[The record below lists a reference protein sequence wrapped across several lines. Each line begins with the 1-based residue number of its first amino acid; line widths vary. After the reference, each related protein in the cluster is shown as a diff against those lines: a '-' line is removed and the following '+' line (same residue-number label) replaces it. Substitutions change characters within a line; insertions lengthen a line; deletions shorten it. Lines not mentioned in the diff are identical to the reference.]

1 MSSVS
6 LVSEPIDRC
15 SKIHV
20 MIRRMIGYEKKFLVS
35 RVLVGEVAGVNCVQ
49 NRGLNNVSGISHDNN
64 ILFCLFYPKVVF
76 FAFGALP
83 MGFTHL
89 NFVVKVVK
97 SSDTH
102 EGIGTFCGLWFQIE
116 FCFDKSKKTRSTAE
130 KQVALNIFIT

>member
-1 MSSVS
+1 MFLGS
-6 LVSEPIDRC
+6 LMTTIF
-15 SKIHV
+15 
-20 MIRRMIGYEKKFLVS
+20 Y
-35 RVLVGEVAGVNCVQ
+35 
-49 NRGLNNVSGISHDNN
+49 SG
-64 ILFCLFYPKVVF
+64 FFYPKVIF

-102 EGIGTFCGLWFQIE
+102 EGIGTFCGLWLKIE
-116 FCFDKSKKTRSTAE
+116 FCFDKSKKTQSTAE

>member
-1 MSSVS
+1 MFPGS
-6 LVSEPIDRC
+6 I
-15 SKIHV
+15 
-20 MIRRMIGYEKKFLVS
+20 MITI
-35 RVLVGEVAGVNCVQ
+35 
-49 NRGLNNVSGISHDNN
+49 
-64 ILFCLFYPKVVF
+64 ILFWLFYPKVVF